1 MNNLI
6 LIGMMG
12 CGKSTVGRLAAEKLG
27 LAFVDT
33 DERIERAS
41 GRTIPEIFASEGE
54 EGFRHLEEYIDARSE
69 RYGRMVEGICRRLR
83 VTSLRY
89 QTLEGMLA
97 SIGIDP
103 ELVCTYCWTGKE

>member
-41 GRTIPEIFASEGE
+41 G
-54 EGFRHLEEYIDARSE
+54 L
-69 RYGRMVEGICRRLR
+69 
-83 VTSLRY
+83 SL
-89 QTLEGMLA
+89 
-97 SIGIDP
+97 IHI
-103 ELVCTYCWTGKE
+103 